1 MRGPGLP
8 PSFAARMQ
16 QPPHTPAVPL
26 RTTFLAAALTL
37 VGGTHPAHGQWAPL
51 GQPGFSQS
59 GASYTAMAIDGSHAP
74 CVVYADWANLYKA
87 TAMRHTGGSWQPMGA
102 AGFSAG
108 SVMDLTMAYTSTGVA
123 HVGYRDMANAQK
135 ANVLRFNGSSW
146 EQVGPVGL
154 SAGGARNLSLTFGPD
169 DTPYLAY
176 TDVAQNNH
184 LTVKKYEG
192 GAWVTLGTEGGSAFP
207 AAAVSLAINSA
218 GVPYVAYDG
227 NSAGC
232 RVERYVGG
240 AWELVG
246 SLAALYDV
254 RVSALR
260 IDAADVPYI
269 AYRDVGDDFHVKVK
283 RMESGDWV
291 PVGTAAS
298 VDPEDPETAPGLA
311 VDAAGNVYVSYLD
324 NQLVNRAT
332 VKKYSNGAWQTVGN
346 AGFTAQMTNSLSL
359 GLGQD
364 GVPHVSFEDP
374 GNSYKTTVMRYA
386 DGSTGLAELD
396 GTALAL
402 LPNPAQ
408 DVVAVQG
415 APAGALITVY
425 DLTGQQVV
433 APQAVRSD
441 RALVDTGGLVAG
453 LYLVQVQVGA
463 GRHGLRLAIER

>member
-1 MRGPGLP
+1 MPAVGPG
-8 PSFAARMQ
+8 PSFAAHMQ
-16 QPPHTPAVPL
+16 HRYTHTRKPL
-26 RTTFLAAALTL
+26 LATALALGCILPT
-37 VGGTHPAHGQWAPL
+37 AQGQWAPL

-74 CVVYADWANLYKA
+74 CVVYSDWANLYKA
-87 TAMRHTGGSWQPMGA
+87 TAMRHTGGGWQPMGA

-135 ANVLRFNGSSW
+135 ANVMRFNGSSW
-146 EQVGPVGL
+146 EQLGPVGL
-154 SAGGARNLSLTFGPD
+154 SAGGARNLSLTFGPG

-232 RVERYVGG
+232 RVERYAGG

-246 SLAALYDV
+246 TLAALYNV

-260 IDAADVPYI
+260 FDAADVPYI

-283 RMESGDWV
+283 RMENGDWV

-298 VDPEDPETAPGLA
+298 VDPEDPATTPGLA

-332 VKKYSNGAWQTVGN
+332 VKKYSNGAWQTVGS
-346 AGFTAQMTNSLSL
+346 AGFTALMTNSLSL

-374 GNSYKTTVMRYA
+374 SNGYKTTVMRYA

-396 GTALAL
+396 GAALAL
-402 LPNPAQ
+402 MPNPAQ
-408 DVVAVQG
+408 DRVAVQG
-415 APAGALITVY
+415 APAGALITVF

-441 RALVDTGGLVAG
+441 RALVDTSGLVAG

-463 GRHGLRLAIER
+463 LRHGLRLAIER